1 MASLINDVEHPQL
14 SKEMRGPNANVRPG
28 VYSRTLVEEIK
39 NQVYNVLLTKKRV
52 KIDEKWSLAQKQ
64 RVFEQEVRPLLNSS
78 GDYKTHEDLELLQIK
93 NRQMN
98 ITNLRLMKNQAV
110 TKAIQMFPPPF
121 Y

>member
-1 MASLINDVEHPQL
+1 ML
-14 SKEMRGPNANVRPG
+14 SVVTGLPG
-28 VYSRTLVEEIK
+28 KTELK
-39 NQVYNVLLTKKRV
+39 
-52 KIDEKWSLAQKQ
+52 
-64 RVFEQEVRPLLNSS
+64 SS
-78 GDYKTHEDLELLQIK
+78 KPELLELLQIK